1 MWISP
6 FVDVLKIEENLIKS
20 GAVPNIF
27 VRGPSPLIRKNNLFF
42 QWPFIVFDRQQIEHD
57 GRKFK
62 KQGGENN
69 DGCKVKFLS
78 SLLLPTPPPT
88 KKNMSVLAT
97 NANLKKKIIVNHEKF
112 YCKFHAPYILYT
124 INPLPLEIY

>member
-42 QWPFIVFDRQQIEHD
+42 QWPSIVFDR
-57 GRKFK
+57 
-62 KQGGENN
+62 
-69 DGCKVKFLS
+69 
-78 SLLLPTPPPT
+78 
-88 KKNMSVLAT
+88 
-97 NANLKKKIIVNHEKF
+97 
-112 YCKFHAPYILYT
+112 
-124 INPLPLEIY
+124 